1 MTRAEDRREIT
12 DVRRLAALAHPLRT
26 ALLSHL
32 LAVGPRTASEC
43 AAAVDASP
51 SNCSWHL
58 RQLEKHG
65 FVERA
70 GEAAD
75 GRERP
80 WRAAATGFR
89 LGPTEDTPAI
99 RSALQTLATVQL
111 DEEFRLVRSY
121 LRHEDELA
129 EPWRHSAEFNTYG
142 LLVDPAELA
151 ELAGRL
157 DAVIRPYLAATRT
170 EAPAT
175 ARPVHVFLS
184 AFLRPDAP
192 PADAR

>member
-1 MTRAEDRREIT
+1 MTRPEDRREVT
-12 DVRRLAALAHPLRT
+12 DVRRLAALAHPLRA

-32 LAVGPRTASEC
+32 LAVGARTASEC
-43 AAAVDASP
+43 AVAVDASP

-89 LGPTEDTPAI
+89 IGSVEDTPAV
-99 RSALQTLATVQL
+99 RSAIQALASVQL
-111 DEEFRLVRSY
+111 DEEFRLARAY

-129 EPWRHSAEFNTYG
+129 EPWRQSAQFNTYG
-142 LLVDPAELA
+142 LLLTAE
-151 ELAGRL
+151 ELRDLGERMDGL
-157 DAVIRPYLAATRT
+157 IRPYLAPTRT
-170 EAPAT
+170 DAPDG
-175 ARPVHVFLS
+175 ARPVHMLLS

-192 PADAR
+192 

>member
-1 MTRAEDRREIT
+1 MVQPEDRREVT
-12 DVRRLAALAHPLRT
+12 DVRRLAALAHPVRT

-89 LGPTEDTPAI
+89 LDPGADTPAV
-99 RSALQTLATVQL
+99 RSAVQALASVQL
-111 DEEFRLVRSY
+111 HEEFRLARAY

-129 EPWRHSAEFNTYG
+129 EPWRRSAEFNTYG
-142 LLVDPAELA
+142 LLATAEELRDLA
-151 ELAGRL
+151 ARL
-157 DAVIRPYLAATRT
+157 DALIRPYLAPTRDD
-170 EAPAT
+170 APDD
-175 ARPVHVFLS
+175 ARPVHVML
-184 AFLRPDAP
+184 AAYLRPDAP
-192 PADAR
+192 